1 MFYLKHSEGAAYNDG
16 TSGREGENDD
26 AVPPGGIHTYTC
38 MFLSAQAPNLTF
50 LLYILWPYHSHVNET
65 SDENAGLIGP
75 IIITREGMGNPGGSP
90 KDVN

>member
-1 MFYLKHSEGAAYNDG
+1 MMTQFHLEAS
-16 TSGREGENDD
+16 
-26 AVPPGGIHTYTC
+26 IHTSC
-38 MFLSAQAPNLTF
+38 MFLSAQAPDLT
-50 LLYILWPYHSHVNET
+50 LLFYILWPYHSHVNGT